1 MEDGNKDFKINT
13 KDELI
18 NLLGRIYL
26 MKSYIEPSIEWEAYR
41 IIDKKEVRDTLF
53 KILHDSNKHKNALKT
68 ILSNLDGFDIERI
81 EMNQENSNDNYTF
94 KHLDED
100 SIFKE
105 LIKNENF
112 MIDVFSRII
121 NHTDKDLIKS
131 LWKGENSE
139 DYFDTFQWLREQ
151 ELYRINLLKPFT
163 GTTERI
169 V

>member
-1 MEDGNKDFKINT
+1 MGSHFNG
-13 KDELI
+13 LS
-18 NLLGRIYL
+18 LGL
-26 MKSYIEPSIEWEAYR
+26 SYIAAVLSKNGHEVKIYNADYVSSEKYANLRTIFEEYEGY
-41 IIDKKEVRDTLF
+41 KK
-53 KILHDSNKHKNALKT
+53 
-68 ILSNLDGFDIERI
+68 ILSNLDGFDIEKI
-81 EMNQENSNDNYTF
+81 EMDHTDSNDNYIF

-112 MIDVFSRII
+112 MIDIISRVID
-121 NHTDKDLIKS
+121 HTDKDLIKS

-139 DYFDTFQWLREQ
+139 DYFDTFKWLLDQ
-151 ELYRINLLKPFT
+151 EHYRINLLKPFT